1 MYFKPKDADPLMKYS
16 CIRFWSTMHVNISIL
31 VNPLRLSRVGEN
43 ILLQV
48 YLYYTITEVY
58 TNHAKAHLT

>member
-1 MYFKPKDADPLMKYS
+1 MKYS

-58 TNHAKAHLT
+58 TSHAKAHLT

>member
-1 MYFKPKDADPLMKYS
+1 
-16 CIRFWSTMHVNISIL
+16 MHVNTSIL

-48 YLYYTITEVY
+48 YLYYTIPEVY
-58 TNHAKAHLT
+58 TSHAKAHLT